1 MFPFMFQNPQSIAIK
16 KYLFEMLKERYGRNE
31 RFIERISSMITT
43 KEDYDG
49 FGSLIT
55 DIYET
60 GFLKAVNEYKD
71 QFTKMGMKVSV
82 VAEEKPRN
90 PEHRIFGQSPEKSG

>member
-1 MFPFMFQNPQSIAIK
+1 MLPFMFQNPQSMAIK

-31 RFIERISSMITT
+31 RFIERIANLIST

-49 FGSLIT
+49 LGSLIT

-71 QFTKMGMKVSV
+71 QFAKMGMKVSV
-82 VAEEKPRN
+82 VPEEKPKDAGN
-90 PEHRIFGQSPEKSG
+90 RIFGQSEKSG

>member
-1 MFPFMFQNPQSIAIK
+1 MFQNPQSMAIK
-16 KYLFEMLKERYGRNE
+16 KYLFELLKERYGRNE
-31 RFIERISSMITT
+31 RFIERFANTIGT

-49 FGSLIT
+49 LGSLIT

-71 QFTKMGMKVSV
+71 QFTRLGMNVSV
-82 VAEEKPRN
+82 VPEEKPRD
-90 PEHRIFGQSPEKSG
+90 PGSRIFGQSEKSG

>member
-16 KYLFEMLKERYGRNE
+16 KYLFEILKERYGRNE
-31 RFIERISSMITT
+31 RFIERISTLIAT

-49 FGSLIT
+49 FGSFIT

-71 QFTKMGMKVSV
+71 QFHKMGMKVSV
-82 VAEEKPRN
+82 VPEERPKDPGN
-90 PEHRIFGQSPEKSG
+90 RIFGQSEKSG

>member
-16 KYLFEMLKERYGRNE
+16 KYLFEVLKERYGKNE
-31 RFIERISSMITT
+31 KFIERMAATITT
-43 KEDYDG
+43 KDDYEDLG
-49 FGSLIT
+49 RLIT

-71 QFTKMGMKVSV
+71 QFAKIGMRVNV
-82 VAEEKPRN
+82 VPEERPRDAN
-90 PEHRIFGQSPEKSG
+90 SRIFGQSEKSG